1 MPQITKRKVRQKIY
15 RHFFSFDLIFV
26 YRILSHDIHVKSLII
41 CKLLHLFHH
50 VSVLDLFVVHVLHLN
65 MFTVVVHGR
74 FLTCFWL
81 SLRYCP
87 RLEYARNSCYWRLI
101 NNQSINQSINQS
113 DLNMDGLNKNE
124 RERVSVLVVTSY
136 IQAITDEPP
145 EKVAI
150 FDFRLYD

>member
-1 MPQITKRKVRQKIY
+1 MYNVVILMPQITKRKVRQKIY

-26 YRILSHDIHVKSLII
+26 YRIFSHDIHVMSLII

-87 RLEYARNSCYWRLI
+87 RLDYARNSCYWRLI

-113 DLNMDGLNKNE
+113 GLKYGWFKQKRE
-124 RERVSVLVVTSY
+124 RESICVGGY
-136 IQAITDEPP
+136 
-145 EKVAI
+145 
-150 FDFRLYD
+150 FLYSCYYR